1 MLLSP
6 PCFFHLPSTDMDPLS
21 RAPEDVQARIAAL
34 LPTRDRQALDEGC
47 PAVVGFPTLPCRL
60 TAHSSL
66 PACRVRL
73 GGANTL
79 LRRASLDWFPEVV
92 LVEEPWGS
100 RYWEHKQEAEH
111 LAVWLRARRGECRRP
126 AERPPQLPRPA
137 PRLQSGPRVA
147 SPAKRPIRF
156 SLTPMRLPTPHLC
169 SHHPYQAHL
178 DSYIVRSRHPHP
190 AASAG
195 AALREG
201 CLCHCGCH
209 L

>member
-100 RYWEHKQEAEH
+100 RHWEHKQEAEH
-111 LAVWLRARRGECRRP
+111 LAVSHILTNILKPLR
-126 AERPPQLPRPA
+126 PQH
-137 PRLQSGPRVA
+137 SM
-147 SPAKRPIRF
+147 I
-156 SLTPMRLPTPHLC
+156 
-169 SHHPYQAHL
+169 
-178 DSYIVRSRHPHP
+178 

-195 AALREG
+195 PGPGGWPGTVSRF
-201 CLCHCGCH
+201 
-209 L
+209 